1 MIHMIVPRVG
11 SNCLIS
17 HALGRERGLGTPAFI
32 FHNQNMAIE
41 RSLIS
46 KSNRSLEQHPTGRH
60 TTNFFHILPKSTAN
74 FPSIITV
81 RSVTPSAM
89 NWEAR
94 ACPCLCLQLER
105 ASGHAVSKDPNPT
118 TSLPRG
124 PPILDERRTNS
135 WPLNVPTCSHNL
147 PIDPE
152 ARPLS
157 TLPYYQLI
165 WILKVYTAGVY
176 SPSQFITRAINEGA
190 GMPYPENHIADIHD
204 DDSTAACLSDSES
217 MYETMSPGFT
227 TVCGLTIYPSPLI

>member
-1 MIHMIVPRVG
+1 MRSAVNVVSALPRLYSITRTWLSSG
-11 SNCLIS
+11 PLYQSPI
-17 HALGRERGLGTPAFI
+17 ALLNNTR
-32 FHNQNMAIE
+32 
-41 RSLIS
+41 
-46 KSNRSLEQHPTGRH
+46 LEGIRP
-60 TTNFFHILPKSTAN
+60 NFFHILPKSTAN